1 MADNLYLEII
11 TPAKI
16 IFKGNIES
24 VTIPGVEGSFQVLKN
39 HAPLIS
45 VFEIGLVKIKI
56 DQNTTKYYAT
66 GGGTI
71 EVLNNNVLVLADSL
85 EAVEEIDIERARG
98 ARDRAEERLANKTDD
113 TNLDRAR
120 GALAR
125 AINRL
130 TLVEKYIRAEV

>member
-85 EAVEEIDIERARG
+85 EAVEEIDIERAMR

-120 GALAR
+120 AALAR